1 RTADFMNEFSRALSL
16 FDAVYLLPIYAA
28 REEPLD
34 DVSSD
39 LLVKKINKPSRVI
52 SKTEVLDVL
61 PTQELDLLIT
71 MGAGDISEL
80 VEPLK
85 EKLCQTVLV

>member
-1 RTADFMNEFSRALSL
+1 MNEFSQALSL

-34 DVSSD
+34 GVSSD
-39 LLVKKINKPSRVI
+39 LLAKKLNKPSRVI

-61 PTQELDLLIT
+61 PTQELELLIT

>member
-1 RTADFMNEFSRALSL
+1 
-16 FDAVYLLPIYAA
+16 
-28 REEPLD
+28 
-34 DVSSD
+34 
-39 LLVKKINKPSRVI
+39 
-52 SKTEVLDVL
+52 
-61 PTQELDLLIT
+61 LLIT